1 MTKDDISFVPH
12 SDMNI
17 ENSLINEEHKKLI
30 KQGNYSDATALLN
43 EQGYNKGFRASL
55 FNSIQNKINVLQDYM
70 QNEYTTEND
79 SYYSDTEPTDDE
91 IGNARYWVNTY

>member
-12 SDMNI
+12 SDMDI
-17 ENSLINEEHKKLI
+17 ENSLINGEHKKLI
-30 KQGNYSDATALLN
+30 QQSNYSDATTLLE

-79 SYYSDTEPTDDE
+79 SYYSDTEPTDE
-91 IGNARYWVNTY
+91 EMGSARYWVNIY